1 VNALQR
7 SPSIE
12 DTIVGSCP
20 TVPGDL
26 WIADVSRCA
35 PSPVRS
41 MLRERAVPSTRGVPW
56 GADLLGPSLGCSHEC
71 CDISLLRSSRGH
83 TSRRD
88 GLRGC
93 SARASASRED
103 TVPQERK
110 ACPAIALAFKQLQ
123 TVDMTLSTGPLLQ
136 GSVSPAV
143 IAARS
148 SRRPWAKR
156 ASASIP
162 LAVVSVIHASR
173 ASPRCSRTSARNAW
187 LSVYACAMAGAPWVS
202 SSI

>member
-1 VNALQR
+1 LQC

-41 MLRERAVPSTRGVPW
+41 MHRERAVPYTRGVPW
-56 GADLLGPSLGCSHEC
+56 GAGLLGPSLGCSHEC
-71 CDISLLRSSRGH
+71 FDISLLRSSRGH

-103 TVPQERK
+103 TVPQERT
-110 ACPAIALAFKQLQ
+110 ACPAIALAFEQLQ
-123 TVDMTLSTGPLLQ
+123 TVAMTLDGTIAPRKREPCCDCREV
-136 GSVSPAV
+136 VSQALGKAGQRLNPAGRCLSHN
-143 IAARS
+143 A
-148 SRRPWAKR
+148 PAKR
-156 ASASIP
+156 
-162 LAVVSVIHASR
+162 
-173 ASPRCSRTSARNAW
+173 
-187 LSVYACAMAGAPWVS
+187 GA
-202 SSI
+202 